1 MPEELEIARIR
12 RLRQMQTQ
20 ILKDILKW
28 HQTMIQAIKQVL
40 EERKDEAE
48 RS

>member
-1 MPEELEIARIR
+1 MPEEIKTARIR

-28 HQTMIQAIKQVL
+28 HLTMVAAIKGVL
-40 EERKDEAE
+40 EERKEE
-48 RS
+48 RG